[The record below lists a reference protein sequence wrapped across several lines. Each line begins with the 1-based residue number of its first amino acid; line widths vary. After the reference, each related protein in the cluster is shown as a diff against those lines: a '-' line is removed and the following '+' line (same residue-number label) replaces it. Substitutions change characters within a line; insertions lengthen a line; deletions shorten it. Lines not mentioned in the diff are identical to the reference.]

1 MLHTEDFTIVHELA
15 TTLQALSDPVRL
27 KIIRILLSRTKD
39 TLSVTDVSRILGIS
53 QPAAS
58 QHIKTLKSIGML
70 NATRDGNRMH
80 YTVNI
85 PAVYRFKEVWDDLYA
100 KMSTVCPYDMRCTD
114 CPAKKTCA

>member
-1 MLHTEDFTIVHELA
+1 MLHTDDFTIVHELA
-15 TTLQALSDPVRL
+15 ATLQALADPIRL

-39 TLSVTDVSRILGIS
+39 TLSVTDVSKILGIS

-70 NATRDGNRMH
+70 NVTRDGNRML
-80 YTVNI
+80 YTVNQ
-85 PAVYRFKEVWDDLYA
+85 PAVFRFKEVWDDLYA
-100 KMSTVCPYDMRCTD
+100 KAFTVCPYDMNCAE